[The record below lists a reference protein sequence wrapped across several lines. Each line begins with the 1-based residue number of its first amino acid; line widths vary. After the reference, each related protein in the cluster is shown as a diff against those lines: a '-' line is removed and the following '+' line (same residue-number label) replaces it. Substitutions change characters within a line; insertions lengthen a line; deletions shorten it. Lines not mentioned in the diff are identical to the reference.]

1 MNRYESLKKM
11 TVEQMADELCRMF
24 QTENEVDICKACPGN
39 KFCRHGHNGL
49 IDYLKGDE
57 NDESKC

>member
-1 MNRYESLKKM
+1 
-11 TVEQMADELCRMF
+11 MADELCRMF

-49 IDYLKGDE
+49 IDYLKGDD
-57 NDESKC
+57 DES